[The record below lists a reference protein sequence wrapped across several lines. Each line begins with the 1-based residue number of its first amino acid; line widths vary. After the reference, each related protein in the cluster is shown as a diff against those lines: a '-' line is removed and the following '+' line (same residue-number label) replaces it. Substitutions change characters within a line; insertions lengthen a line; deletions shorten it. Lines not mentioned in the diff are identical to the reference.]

1 VPPKFPNVDVA
12 LKMHATKGSPQGE
25 FSDDGKGEIEK
36 FPVPHQYLDPQK
48 IFSILQQSKLGG
60 VSSFEKHASIPFFT
74 ILQNIDRCPLV
85 IWWRE
90 IFSCLFY

>member
-25 FSDDGKGEIEK
+25 CSDDGKGEIKK
-36 FPVPHQYLDPQK
+36 FPIPHQYLDPQK

-60 VSSFEKHASIPFFT
+60 VSGFENTCFSSIFHYFAKYRS
-74 ILQNIDRCPLV
+74 LSLNYLMM
-85 IWWRE
+85 
-90 IFSCLFY
+90 